1 MKTND
6 KLLHLI
12 NHGFSGS
19 LLGKLNENQ
28 VNVLYKK
35 LVDSKNKVI
44 KEQVT
49 TKTTTIQVV
58 GPKGGVVN
66 KDGKTFEIK
75 PGQLPGTMEVV
86 GEENDLEND
95 DIPLAIGSKGDDNMA
110 LALSNMELTEKFASK
125 AQQKYFWSKCN
136 KSKGKQKETW
146 CERAKEFSDKTS
158 KKQFKTM
165 PEKLHPEKTVKY
177 KKKKETNENYLDMV
191 GKAMNNNMKNKIADI
206 KPGLKW
212 ESEIER
218 GIMKLIERNLTPK
231 MTKRDFIK
239 TIMESPEVLP
249 KPDTKPRPDVL
260 PQPPKPDFDPFDDP
274 DPSDDP
280 EARNPEVLPKP
291 DTKPRPDVLPQ
302 PPKPDFD
309 PFDDPDPSDDPEA
322 GSRGL
327 DVFMG
332 QVKKNRMLKK

>member
-1 MKTND
+1 LNLKKKLFMKTND

-58 GPKGGVVN
+58 GPKGGVLN
-66 KDGKTFEIK
+66 IDGKIIELK
-75 PGQLPGTMEVV
+75 PGQPGTMEVV
-86 GEENDLEND
+86 GEENDLE
-95 DIPLAIGSKGDDNMA
+95 KVDNMA

-280 EARNPEVLPKP
+280 EA
-291 DTKPRPDVLPQ
+291 
-302 PPKPDFD
+302 
-309 PFDDPDPSDDPEA
+309 

>member
-1 MKTND
+1 MNEILFLNLKKKLFMKTND

-58 GPKGGVVN
+58 GPKGGVLN
-66 KDGKTFEIK
+66 IDGKIIELK
-75 PGQLPGTMEVV
+75 PGQPGTMEVV
-86 GEENDLEND
+86 GEENDLE
-95 DIPLAIGSKGDDNMA
+95 KVDNMA

-280 EARNPEVLPKP
+280 EA
-291 DTKPRPDVLPQ
+291 
-302 PPKPDFD
+302 
-309 PFDDPDPSDDPEA
+309 

>member
-1 MKTND
+1 MNEILFLNLKKKLFMKTND

-58 GPKGGVVN
+58 GPKGGVLN
-66 KDGKTFEIK
+66 INGKRIELK
-75 PGQLPGTMEVV
+75 PGQPGTMEVV
-86 GEENDLEND
+86 GEENDLE
-95 DIPLAIGSKGDDNMA
+95 KDDNMV

-280 EARNPEVLPKP
+280 EA
-291 DTKPRPDVLPQ
+291 
-302 PPKPDFD
+302 
-309 PFDDPDPSDDPEA
+309 